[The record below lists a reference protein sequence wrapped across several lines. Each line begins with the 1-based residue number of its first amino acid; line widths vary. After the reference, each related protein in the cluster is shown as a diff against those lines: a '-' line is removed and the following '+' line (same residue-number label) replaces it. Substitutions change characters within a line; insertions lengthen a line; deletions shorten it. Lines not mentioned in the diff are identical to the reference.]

1 MDKAPIPISFDGFGP
16 ITSPK
21 PSFAQGVGR
30 DGSFAPIWT
39 TEPKLPNQ
47 FKSSGS
53 NKILSPFDAN
63 ISVISP
69 STATV
74 TISPGTVSG
83 ILPANILSPIS
94 ISLSS
99 TTYISLACTASNNVV
114 TGVTVVASSTPFV
127 GQTPTSGIA
136 ASSFSIPAV
145 VIINFQSYNL
155 LAKNWVSAVPVVAFI
170 TYSGPTNTPT
180 PSYIWSW

>member
-1 MDKAPIPISFDGFGP
+1 MDEEISFKGFGP
-16 ITSPK
+16 INSSNPT
-21 PSFAQGVGR
+21 FAGGFGR
-30 DGSFAPIWT
+30 GGSFAPLARQEVKFPPRENWT
-39 TEPKLPNQ
+39 ARAI
-47 FKSSGS
+47 S
-53 NKILSPFDAN
+53 NIPFDAN

-74 TISPGTVSG
+74 TITPGTVSG